1 MARFSPRKE
10 RRDSLIVI
18 VGPTASGKSDLG
30 VQLARKFGGEVVSA
44 DSRQVYRGLDIGSG
58 KITKK
63 EMMGIPHH
71 LLDVASPRRRFSA
84 AQYQKLAFRAI
95 RDIQRRGKLP
105 ILVGGTPFYVYSVVD
120 GFVFPEVE
128 PNPKLRGTLAR
139 LSNQELLEKL
149 EELDPERAN
158 TLQQSSGQDKNKRRL
173 IRALEIVAATGKP
186 VPKFNKVNPL
196 FDTLMIGVKRSPEE
210 LKKRIRKRLL
220 YRIDHGMLNEVKNLH
235 QSGLSWRR
243 LEELGLEY
251 RFVAQYLQ
259 KKISKQEMVDSIQR
273 ESEDFVRRQMLWFK
287 RDPRI
292 YWIESEKEA
301 EKLVQKFL

>member
-1 MARFSPRKE
+1 MERFSPRKE

-120 GFVFPEVE
+120 GSKRGPFRLNHSASGLPSNL
-128 PNPKLRGTLAR
+128 NPRKLRPVQT
-139 LSNQELLEKL
+139 
-149 EELDPERAN
+149 EESYTFSYP
-158 TLQQSSGQDKNKRRL
+158 
-173 IRALEIVAATGKP
+173 P
-186 VPKFNKVNPL
+186 P
-196 FDTLMIGVKRSPEE
+196 
-210 LKKRIRKRLL
+210 
-220 YRIDHGMLNEVKNLH
+220 
-235 QSGLSWRR
+235 
-243 LEELGLEY
+243 
-251 RFVAQYLQ
+251 
-259 KKISKQEMVDSIQR
+259 
-273 ESEDFVRRQMLWFK
+273 
-287 RDPRI
+287 
-292 YWIESEKEA
+292 
-301 EKLVQKFL
+301 

>member
-1 MARFSPRKE
+1 M
-10 RRDSLIVI
+10 
-18 VGPTASGKSDLG
+18 
-30 VQLARKFGGEVVSA
+30 
-44 DSRQVYRGLDIGSG
+44 
-58 KITKK
+58 
-63 EMMGIPHH
+63 
-71 LLDVASPRRRFSA
+71 
-84 AQYQKLAFRAI
+84 
-95 RDIQRRGKLP
+95 
-105 ILVGGTPFYVYSVVD
+105 
-120 GFVFPEVE
+120 
-128 PNPKLRGTLAR
+128 
-139 LSNQELLEKL
+139 